1 MQDAAETLRHETLG
15 HFGLNLLRPADKL
28 AFLASISRD
37 KNTNALR
44 PFFDDLARD
53 YPEAR

>member
-15 HFGLNLLRPADKL
+15 HFGLNLLRPSDKP

>member
-1 MQDAAETLRHETLG
+1 MQDAAESLRHETLG
-15 HFGLNLLRPADKL
+15 HFGLNLLTPTDKL